1 MKKRIVAVTCVLMF
15 CLGLIGCGTERADKT
30 QQLIRGAAPGYNDGL
45 IRVGMIQTGKESDW
59 RDANTNDYLN
69 TFTKERGYDLI
80 YIDGNSSSERQ
91 VKAMYDLIQ
100 QKVDYI
106 ILQPIVETGWE
117 DAIHAAKEAG
127 IPVIVADRKI
137 AVDETEYVSWIG
149 SDFEEEGRKA
159 VTWLDQYLTEQ
170 GRENET
176 IHIVLLEGTEGA
188 TAAIGRSDYYIPL
201 NSSYNIPVAYI
212 IVGIS
217 TENVRRE
224 QLTYLG
230 YITIIVTSIT
240 VLFGVFMIWFMQHNV
255 LGPLNAMSKAASS
268 YSIAI
273 LRDGKESPIS
283 RMNIRTGDELERL
296 CESMKKMEHDIIASS
311 SQLAIADWNSNH
323 DSMTQLYNKRHYKEQ
338 LKELQNDCTIGV
350 IYFDIDNLKRMNDT
364 FGHEKGD
371 AVILKAA
378 EFIRRYLTEQA
389 SGFRIGG
396 DEFVMLIRDCTE
408 EKVQELVST
417 MRGDEKGNLS
427 DVTAEFYCR
436 LAIGGAFRKTAE
448 TLEETIKRADDE
460 MYKNKHSVRK
470 A

>member
-15 CLGLIGCGTERADKT
+15 CLGLIGCGTERANKT

-170 GRENET
+170 GRKNET

-188 TAAIGRSDYYIPL
+188 TAAIGRTNGILHGVEEHPNWTIVDRGCANFTQGEGQTYMENLLSEGTVKDIDVIISENDNMIFGAMKAL
-201 NSSYNIPVAYI
+201 DRNGKSY
-212 IVGIS
+212 
-217 TENVRRE
+217 
-224 QLTYLG
+224 
-230 YITIIVTSIT
+230 
-240 VLFGVFMIWFMQHNV
+240 
-255 LGPLNAMSKAASS
+255 GPE
-268 YSIAI
+268 
-273 LRDGKESPIS
+273 G
-283 RMNIRTGDELERL
+283 
-296 CESMKKMEHDIIASS
+296 DIIMISFDALHESFENMMAGNYMPPWS
-311 SQLAIADWNSNH
+311 
-323 DSMTQLYNKRHYKEQ
+323 
-338 LKELQNDCTIGV
+338 V
-350 IYFDIDNLKRMNDT
+350 IRCWHPLW
-364 FGHEKGD
+364 
-371 AVILKAA
+371 
-378 EFIRRYLTEQA
+378 RR
-389 SGFRIGG
+389 S
-396 DEFVMLIRDCTE
+396 
-408 EKVQELVST
+408 
-417 MRGDEKGNLS
+417 
-427 DVTAEFYCR
+427 
-436 LAIGGAFRKTAE
+436 
-448 TLEETIKRADDE
+448 
-460 MYKNKHSVRK
+460 
-470 A
+470 

>member
-188 TAAIGRSDYYIPL
+188 TAAIGRTNGILHGVEEHPNWTIVDRGYANFTQGEGQTYMENLLSKGTVKDIDVIISENDNMIFGAMKALDRNGKSYGPEGDIIMISFDALHESFENMMAGKLHATVECNPL
-201 NSSYNIPVAYI
+201 LA
-212 IVGIS
+212 S
-217 TENVRRE
+217 TVEAVIE
-224 QLTYLG
+224 
-230 YITIIVTSIT
+230 
-240 VLFGVFMIWFMQHNV
+240 
-255 LGPLNAMSKAASS
+255 
-268 YSIAI
+268 
-273 LRDGKESPIS
+273 
-283 RMNIRTGDELERL
+283 ELEAGR
-296 CESMKKMEHDIIASS
+296 EVDKI
-311 SQLAIADWNSNH
+311 
-323 DSMTQLYNKRHYKEQ
+323 YN
-338 LKELQNDCTIGV
+338 
-350 IYFDIDNLKRMNDT
+350 
-364 FGHEKGD
+364 
-371 AVILKAA
+371 
-378 EFIRRYLTEQA
+378 
-389 SGFRIGG
+389 
-396 DEFVMLIRDCTE
+396 TE
-408 EKVQELVST
+408 ENIYTYENAADYIDQ
-417 MRGDEKGNLS
+417 
-427 DVTAEFYCR
+427 
-436 LAIGGAFRKTAE
+436 RK
-448 TLEETIKRADDE
+448 
-460 MYKNKHSVRK
+460 Y
-470 A
+470 